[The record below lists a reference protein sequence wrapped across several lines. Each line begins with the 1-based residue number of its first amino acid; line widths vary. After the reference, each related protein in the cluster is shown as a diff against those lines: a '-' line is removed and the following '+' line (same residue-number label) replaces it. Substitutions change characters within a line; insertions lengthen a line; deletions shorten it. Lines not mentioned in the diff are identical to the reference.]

1 VAVTTG
7 EYCRAVEAHLCRVNG
22 GHLVRIVG
30 PSFERVCDWEARG
43 IPLRIVYAGIDRC
56 VERRRAKGTRR
67 PLPVDFCEADILDVF
82 EEWRKAVG
90 VSAVPA
96 GGQEGTLVQVESRRV
111 PSLGAHV
118 DRVIARLT
126 GRRAGGAG
134 PLDAHLDGL
143 VRELDAIRGQA
154 RAARGDARSAI
165 VARLAE
171 LDDAL
176 LAAAW
181 QAVDAGARAAMN
193 EDADRELA
201 PFQDRMTPEAYQRAR
216 AACGAR
222 ILRDRERLPVV
233 AFDV

>member
-30 PSFERVCDWEARG
+30 PSFDRVCSWEARG

-90 VSAVPA
+90 VSAAAVSGP
-96 GGQEGTLVQVESRRV
+96 EGASVQVESRRA

-126 GRRAGGAG
+126 GRRAGITG
-134 PLDAHLDGL
+134 PLDAHLDEL
-143 VRELDAIRGQA
+143 VRELDGIRSQI
-154 RAARGDARSAI
+154 RAARGEARSAI
-165 VARLAE
+165 VERLAE
-171 LDDAL
+171 LDRAL

-181 QAVDAGARAAMN
+181 RAVDADARVTMD

-201 PFQDRMTPEAYQRAR
+201 PFQARMTPEAYAHAR
-216 AACGAR
+216 AACGTR
-222 ILRDRERLPVV
+222 LLRDRERLPVV